1 MTEHCVRYVAL
12 PFTMHGITV
21 EDSSGFYN
29 IYINSQLAEAEQRKA
44 LIHELQHVLRGDFDS
59 GKTLSEVEPYRAPAE
74 QAPIRYVSSTAVPPV
89 AEMGRDT
96 VPGKRTP
103 EAAGR
108 TEITTIGQLLGFMV
122 ELDAQRRKT
131 DPRSRRRTARVN
143 IDIWAD
149 DT

>member
-12 PFTMHGITV
+12 PFSMHGITV

-29 IYINSQLAEAEQRKA
+29 IYINSQLAEADQRKA
-44 LIHELQHVLRGDFDS
+44 LIHELRHVLRGDFDS
-59 GKTLSEVEPYRAPAE
+59 GKALGEVEPYRAPAE
-74 QAPIRYVSSTAVPPV
+74 QAPIRYVSSPAVPPV
-89 AEMGRDT
+89 AEADVT
-96 VPGKRTP
+96 VHRSKKTP
-103 EAAGR
+103 ETAGR

-122 ELDAQRRKT
+122 ELDAQRRKS
-131 DPRSRRRTARVN
+131 DPRSKRRTASVN